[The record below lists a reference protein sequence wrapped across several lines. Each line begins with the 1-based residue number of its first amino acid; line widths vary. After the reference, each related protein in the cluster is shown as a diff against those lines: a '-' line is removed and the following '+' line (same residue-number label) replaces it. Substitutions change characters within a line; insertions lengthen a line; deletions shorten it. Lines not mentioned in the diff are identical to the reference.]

1 MNKKNTFFYQP
12 KSTGG
17 TWDNGKGKMPKSQLD
32 LSELTKEEEAEQA
45 ERLMM
50 GRVRLLLNKPFFGNL
65 ATRLIPVP
73 TYKVPTAGT
82 DGRRFFYN
90 PAFLKHLTD
99 NEVLFLCGH
108 EVLHCVFDHFG
119 RRERRNP
126 QLYNMAGDYII
137 NIILADEQVG
147 DIITTVPIL
156 LDYKYRG
163 WTSEEVYDDLKE
175 NCKNPQETLDF
186 HFDMDGEGDG
196 DATSGQGPEEGD
208 NQDGQGSSV
217 QQELDAEFGGGELTD
232 EEKKQL
238 KDELKEAIIEAANQA
253 GAGNVPGGIERMI
266 KEWTEPKMD
275 WRSVIRA
282 QVESCLRDDY
292 TFMRPSRKSHSTNCI
307 LPGMDRAEK
316 IEVACALDMS
326 GSIGQQQAT
335 DFLSEVKGILDQY
348 EDFELNVWCFDT
360 DIYNHVK
367 YTPDNADEID
377 RYQLQGGGGTSF
389 EVNWTYMKEN
399 EIEPKQFI
407 MFTDGYPCGG
417 WGDNE
422 YCDTVFLVH
431 GNENTTAPF
440 GITVHYE
447 EPNKIKQAA

>member
-407 MFTDGYPCGG
+407 MFTDGFPCGG

>member
-196 DATSGQGPEEGD
+196 DATSGQGPGEGD
-208 NQDGQGSSV
+208 NEDGQGDI
-217 QQELDAEFGGGELTD
+217 QKDLDAEFGGGALSD